1 MARSVPIH
9 RSRLW
14 YLFPVF
20 LGVIGGLIA
29 YFILWVSNSAMAS
42 NTLWIG
48 IILSAVV
55 AAIAIAIYWMYYIDI
70 TSARE
75 RISTSSV
82 VDTAYGQ
89 ELVIVPTFAFMVLFY
104 PLQLIVVV
112 YQSRDSL
119 RIGYILL
126 TQVYQLFPSL
136 IWSINLFT
144 SWSINVFLKL
154 CFKLTR
160 LVMADISRYICFI
173 MSSLLLTCFHL

>member
-1 MARSVPIH
+1 
-9 RSRLW
+9 
-14 YLFPVF
+14 
-20 LGVIGGLIA
+20 
-29 YFILWVSNSAMAS
+29 MAS

-70 TSARE
+70 TS
-75 RISTSSV
+75 TNSV

-136 IWSINLFT
+136 I
-144 SWSINVFLKL
+144 
-154 CFKLTR
+154 
-160 LVMADISRYICFI
+160 
-173 MSSLLLTCFHL
+173 

>member
-1 MARSVPIH
+1 
-9 RSRLW
+9 
-14 YLFPVF
+14 
-20 LGVIGGLIA
+20 
-29 YFILWVSNSAMAS
+29 MAS

-89 ELVIVPTFAFMVLFY
+89 ELVIVPTFTFMVLFY

-119 RIGYILL
+119 RIGFILL

-136 IWSINLFT
+136 I
-144 SWSINVFLKL
+144 
-154 CFKLTR
+154 
-160 LVMADISRYICFI
+160 
-173 MSSLLLTCFHL
+173 

>member
-1 MARSVPIH
+1 
-9 RSRLW
+9 
-14 YLFPVF
+14 
-20 LGVIGGLIA
+20 
-29 YFILWVSNSAMAS
+29 MAS
-42 NTLWIG
+42 ITLWIG

-70 TSARE
+70 TSARQ
-75 RISTSSV
+75 RISTNSV

-136 IWSINLFT
+136 I
-144 SWSINVFLKL
+144 
-154 CFKLTR
+154 
-160 LVMADISRYICFI
+160 
-173 MSSLLLTCFHL
+173 